1 MSLHE
6 LGQVLLEFE
15 QELLTP
21 KVRASNTRLNEL
33 LADEFVEFG
42 SSGRTWDKQ
51 SIIDELTQQETAEK
65 FQVENFNVVSASD
78 DTALLTYLCIVRSA
92 SDEVLRK
99 SNRSSLWKLI
109 DGSWK
114 LVFHQGT
121 NTK

>member
-21 KVRASNTRLNEL
+21 QVRASNTRLNEL

-51 SIIDELTQQETAEK
+51 SIIEELAQQESAEK